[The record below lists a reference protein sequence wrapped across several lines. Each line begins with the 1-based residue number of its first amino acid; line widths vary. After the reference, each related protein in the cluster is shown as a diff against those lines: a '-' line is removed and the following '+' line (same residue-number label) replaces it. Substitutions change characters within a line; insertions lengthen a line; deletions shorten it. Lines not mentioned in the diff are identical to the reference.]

1 MSYDLWEYGLRV
13 PAMFQDS
20 KNIACGCQEREGE
33 QIKKIQGCCLDE
45 LEFLDTVKFQVGQK
59 TVIVET

>member
-1 MSYDLWEYGLRV
+1 
-13 PAMFQDS
+13 MFQDS

-33 QIKKIQGCCLDE
+33 QIRKIQGCCLDE